1 MAVYKIR
8 IEDKKKIKDITFK
21 FPELMGED
29 ARKLILGEYE
39 ALVNLQ
45 DRLYLARDEVRYL
58 EKELENKMKEWDG
71 KTDLFD
77 IEFESTEKEVETS
90 ISNMVI
96 NGDTVYDCNKR
107 RR

>member
-1 MAVYKIR
+1 MNYLNC
-8 IEDKKKIKDITFK
+8 DKALLEK
-21 FPELMGED
+21 
-29 ARKLILGEYE
+29 EYE

-58 EKELENKMKEWDG
+58 EKELDNKLKAWNG

-77 IEFESTEKEVETS
+77 IEFESTEKEVETC

>member
-8 IEDKKKIKDITFK
+8 IEDKKKIKDIIFK

-29 ARKLILGEYE
+29 ARKLIIGEYD

-58 EKELENKMKEWDG
+58 EKELENKMKEWNG

-77 IEFESTEKEVETS
+77 IEFESTEKEVETC

>member
-1 MAVYKIR
+1 
-8 IEDKKKIKDITFK
+8 
-21 FPELMGED
+21 MGED
-29 ARKLILGEYE
+29 ARKLIIGEYE

-58 EKELENKMKEWDG
+58 EKELDNKMKEWNG
-71 KTDLFD
+71 KKDLFD
-77 IEFESTEKEVETS
+77 IEFESTEKEVETC